1 MASLKDIR
9 KRINSVKRTQKT
21 TSAMK
26 MVSAAK
32 LRRSENA
39 IREATPYANKLK
51 SVVSSLSTRF
61 GGKDQDTGFGLLF
74 QNSGGKRTGVILI
87 TSDRGLCGGFNSN
100 LSKALALQLAD
111 EEVECAE
118 FVILGRKGNEFFK
131 RSAHNILANHT
142 GTSPGEQL
150 VLVRDIV
157 SEFTRRFEAGELDQ
171 VILAYNHY
179 VSVIAQVPVIE
190 QLLPITTPPET
201 EIADERDI
209 IFEPSPQDIL
219 ETLLKKYVQNQ
230 VYVSWLDTIAGE
242 HAARMTSMDA
252 ATKNAGEMIEKLQL
266 HYNRSRQA
274 AITRELIEII
284 SGAESL

>member
-9 KRINSVKRTQKT
+9 KRIDSVKRTQKT

-51 SVVSSLSTRF
+51 SVVSSLSKRF

-100 LSKALALQLAD
+100 LSKALARQLAD

-157 SEFTRRFEAGELDQ
+157 SKFTSRFEAGELDQ

-190 QLLPITTPPET
+190 QLLPITPPET

>member
-9 KRINSVKRTQKT
+9 KRIDSVKRTQKT

-100 LSKALALQLAD
+100 LSKALARQLAD

-157 SEFTRRFEAGELDQ
+157 SKFTSRFEAGELDQ

-190 QLLPITTPPET
+190 QLLPITPPEI

>member
-9 KRINSVKRTQKT
+9 KRIDSVKRTQKT

-61 GGKDQDTGFGLLF
+61 DGKDQDTGFGLLF
-74 QNSGGKRTGVILI
+74 RDTGGKRTGVILI

-100 LSKALALQLAD
+100 LSKALARQLAD

-157 SEFTRRFEAGELDQ
+157 SKFTSRFEAGELDQ

-190 QLLPITTPPET
+190 QLLPITQPET

-242 HAARMTSMDA
+242 HAARMISMDA

>member
-9 KRINSVKRTQKT
+9 KRIDSVKRTQKT

-32 LRRSENA
+32 LRRSEDS
-39 IREATPYANKLK
+39 IRAATPYAVKLK

-61 GGKDQDTGFGLLF
+61 EGVEQDTGFGRLF
-74 QNSGGKRTGVILI
+74 RNTEGKRTGVILV
-87 TSDRGLCGGFNSN
+87 TSDRGLCGGFNAN
-100 LSKALALQLAD
+100 LSKALARQLS
-111 EEVECAE
+111 EEDIECAE

-131 RSAHNILANHT
+131 RTNHNILSNHT
-142 GTSPGEQL
+142 GTAPDEQL
-150 VLVRDIV
+150 GLVREIV
-157 SEFTRRFEAGELDQ
+157 SEFTERFEDGELDQ
-171 VILAYNHY
+171 VILAYNHFI
-179 VSVIAQVPVIE
+179 SVIAQEPVIE
-190 QLLPITTPPET
+190 QLLPIKAPEA
-201 EIADERDI
+201 EVADEREI
-209 IFEPSPQDIL
+209 IFEPSPEDIL

-252 ATKNAGEMIEKLQL
+252 ATKNAGEMIDKLQL

-274 AITRELIEII
+274 AITSELIEII
-284 SGAESL
+284 SGAESI

>member
-9 KRINSVKRTQKT
+9 KRIDSVKRTQKT

-61 GGKDQDTGFGLLF
+61 DGKDQDTGFGLLF

-100 LSKALALQLAD
+100 LSKALARQLGD
-111 EEVECAE
+111 EEVECAD
-118 FVILGRKGNEFFK
+118 FVILGRKGNDFFK
-131 RSAHNILANHT
+131 RTSHNILANHT
-142 GTSPGEQL
+142 GTSPEKQL

-157 SEFTRRFEAGELDQ
+157 SEFTSRFEAGELDQ

-190 QLLPITTPPET
+190 QLLPIRAPEA
-201 EIADERDI
+201 EITDERDI

>member
-9 KRINSVKRTQKT
+9 KRIDSVKRTQKT

-100 LSKALALQLAD
+100 LSKALARQLAD

-157 SEFTRRFEAGELDQ
+157 SKFTSRFEAGELDQ

-190 QLLPITTPPET
+190 QLLPIRAPEA
-201 EIADERDI
+201 EITDERDI

>member
-9 KRINSVKRTQKT
+9 KRIDSVKRTQKT

-39 IREATPYANKLK
+39 VREATPYANKLK

-61 GGKDQDTGFGLLF
+61 DGKDQDTGFGLLF

-100 LSKALALQLAD
+100 LSKALARQLAD

-190 QLLPITTPPET
+190 QLLPIRAPEA
-201 EIADERDI
+201 EITDERDI

-284 SGAESL
+284 SGAESI

>member
-9 KRINSVKRTQKT
+9 KRIDSVKRTQKT

-61 GGKDQDTGFGLLF
+61 DGKDQDTGFGLLF

-157 SEFTRRFEAGELDQ
+157 SEFTSRFEAGELDQ

-190 QLLPITTPPET
+190 QLLPIRAPEA
-201 EIADERDI
+201 EITDERDI

>member
-61 GGKDQDTGFGLLF
+61 DGKDQDTGFGLLF

-100 LSKALALQLAD
+100 LSKALARQLAD

-157 SEFTRRFEAGELDQ
+157 SEFTSRFEAGELDQ

-179 VSVIAQVPVIE
+179 VSVIAKVPVNE
-190 QLLPITTPPET
+190 HLLPINPPET

>member
-9 KRINSVKRTQKT
+9 KRIDSVKRTQKT

-61 GGKDQDTGFGLLF
+61 DGKDQDTGFGLLF

-100 LSKALALQLAD
+100 LSKALARQLAD

-157 SEFTRRFEAGELDQ
+157 SEFTSRFEAGELDQ

-190 QLLPITTPPET
+190 QLLPITQPET

-284 SGAESL
+284 SGAESI

>member
-1 MASLKDIR
+1 
-9 KRINSVKRTQKT
+9 
-21 TSAMK
+21 
-26 MVSAAK
+26 
-32 LRRSENA
+32 
-39 IREATPYANKLK
+39 
-51 SVVSSLSTRF
+51 
-61 GGKDQDTGFGLLF
+61 
-74 QNSGGKRTGVILI
+74 
-87 TSDRGLCGGFNSN
+87 
-100 LSKALALQLAD
+100 
-111 EEVECAE
+111 
-118 FVILGRKGNEFFK
+118 VILGRKGNDFFK
-131 RSAHNILANHT
+131 RTSHNILANHT
-142 GTSPGEQL
+142 GTSPEKQL

-157 SEFTRRFEAGELDQ
+157 SEFTSRFEDGELDQ

-190 QLLPITTPPET
+190 QLLPIRAPEA
-201 EIADERDI
+201 EITDERDI

>member
-9 KRINSVKRTQKT
+9 KRIDSVKRTQKT

-61 GGKDQDTGFGLLF
+61 EGKDQYTGFGLLF

-100 LSKALALQLAD
+100 LSKALARQLAD

-157 SEFTRRFEAGELDQ
+157 SEFTSRFEAGDLDQ

-190 QLLPITTPPET
+190 QLLPITQPET

-242 HAARMTSMDA
+242 HAARMISMDA

>member
-9 KRINSVKRTQKT
+9 KRIDSVKRTQKT

-32 LRRSENA
+32 LRRSESA

-61 GGKDQDTGFGLLF
+61 DGKDQDTGFGLLF
-74 QNSGGKRTGVILI
+74 KNSGGKRTGVILI

-100 LSKALALQLAD
+100 LSKALARQLAD

-142 GTSPGEQL
+142 GTPPGEQL

-157 SEFTRRFEAGELDQ
+157 SKFTSRFEAGELDQ

-190 QLLPITTPPET
+190 QLLPIRAPET
-201 EIADERDI
+201 EITDERDI

-274 AITRELIEII
+274 AITSELIEII
-284 SGAESL
+284 SGAESI

>member
-9 KRINSVKRTQKT
+9 KRIDSVKRTQKT

-100 LSKALALQLAD
+100 LSKALARQLAD

-157 SEFTRRFEAGELDQ
+157 SKFTSRFEAGELDQ

-190 QLLPITTPPET
+190 QLLPITQPET

-242 HAARMTSMDA
+242 HAARMISMDA

>member
-9 KRINSVKRTQKT
+9 KRIDSVKRTQKT

-51 SVVSSLSTRF
+51 SVVSSLSKRF

-100 LSKALALQLAD
+100 LSKALARQLAD

-131 RSAHNILANHT
+131 RSAHNILVNHT

-157 SEFTRRFEAGELDQ
+157 SKFTSRFEAGELDQ
-171 VILAYNHY
+171 VILAFNHY

-190 QLLPITTPPET
+190 QLLPITPPEI
-201 EIADERDI
+201 EIADDRDI

>member
-1 MASLKDIR
+1 MANLKDIR
-9 KRINSVKRTQKT
+9 KRIDSVKRTQKT

-39 IREATPYANKLK
+39 IREATPYSNKMK

-100 LSKALALQLAD
+100 LSKALAQQLGD

-118 FVILGRKGNEFFK
+118 FVILGRKGNDFFK
-131 RSAHNILANHT
+131 RTSHNILANHT
-142 GTSPGEQL
+142 GTSPEKQL

-157 SEFTRRFEAGELDQ
+157 SEFTSRFEAGELDQ

-190 QLLPITTPPET
+190 QLLPIRAPEA
-201 EIADERDI
+201 EITDERDI

-274 AITRELIEII
+274 ASTRELIEII